1 MGTGGE
7 GPTDGDSTASSRKPV
22 RSWQYCRSQ
31 QLLYVKERAMTELAI
46 YADVALT
53 VGGRAGGVV

>member
-22 RSWQYCRSQ
+22 RSLQYCRNQ
-31 QLLYVKERAMTELAI
+31 QLLYVYVTERAMIELFM
-46 YADVALT
+46 
-53 VGGRAGGVV
+53 RMWR